1 MTDTPTENTLTVNA
15 THHMLGD
22 FEEEFTGPAAL
33 SPNRRMENI
42 LGYDTNLPLLKSV
55 VFQYKRPYTVESDSD
70 RRFSVNRDQWRTL
83 TSLYEYN
90 QAFFVF
96 PEVVDATNLE
106 HTLSRS
112 VFIDVFGIRRN
123 TSLVYVPEDACISG
137 RPTGIRAKIK
147 NGGRYSVPD
156 ALVYDWETLKE
167 SVKACEYG
175 LRFTSQG
182 EQTEGY
188 TAFKQRINRLVDSDI
203 DWLSDRVT
211 TVVERQHAGEVRIST
226 DKPEVNQEAL
236 NSYLH
241 RLDEEGTD
249 LSTHGVGRSR
259 HTMLERPE

>member
-22 FEEEFTGPAAL
+22 LEEEFTGPAAL

-55 VFQYKRPYTVESDSD
+55 VFQYKRPYTVYSDSD

-83 TSLYEYN
+83 TSLYEHN
-90 QAFFVF
+90 QAFFVL

-123 TSLVYVPEDACISG
+123 TSLMYVPENACAAG
-137 RPTGIRAKIK
+137 RPTSIRAKIN

-167 SVKACEYG
+167 SVNACEYG
-175 LRFTSQG
+175 LRFKSQG
-182 EQTEGY
+182 EQTSAFR
-188 TAFKQRINRLVDSDI
+188 TFKQRVNRLVDSDI
-203 DWLSDRVT
+203 DWLSNRVT
-211 TVVERQHAGEVRIST
+211 SVVERQHTGEIRIPT
-226 DKPEVNQEAL
+226 EQPDIDQESL
-236 NSYLH
+236 NSYLF

-249 LSTHGVGRSR
+249 LSTHGIGRSR
-259 HTMLERPE
+259 HIKLERPE

>member
-1 MTDTPTENTLTVNA
+1 MTETPTENTLTVNA

-22 FEEEFTGPAAL
+22 LEEPFTGPAAL

-55 VFQYKRPYTVESDSD
+55 VFQYKRPHTVESDSD

-106 HTLSRS
+106 DTLSRS

-123 TSLVYVPEDACISG
+123 TSLVYIPENACTAG
-137 RPTGIRAKIK
+137 RPTGISAKIN

-156 ALVYDWETLKE
+156 ALVYDWETLKK
-167 SVKACEYG
+167 SVNACEYG
-175 LRFTSQG
+175 LRFRSQG
-182 EQTEGY
+182 EQTDAY
-188 TAFKQRINRLVDSDI
+188 STFNRQVNRLVDGDI
-203 DWLSDRVT
+203 EWLSDRVT
-211 TVVERQHAGEVRIST
+211 SVVERQHTGEVQIPTERPDI
-226 DKPEVNQEAL
+226 DQESL
-236 NSYLH
+236 NSYLY
-241 RLDEEGTD
+241 RLDEEGVD
-249 LSTHGVGRSR
+249 LSTHGIGRSR
-259 HTMLERPE
+259 HTMLERSE

>member
-1 MTDTPTENTLTVNA
+1 MAETPTENTLTVNA
-15 THHMLGD
+15 THHMLRD
-22 FEEEFTGPAAL
+22 LEEEFTGPAAL

-90 QAFFVF
+90 QAFFVL

-123 TSLVYVPEDACISG
+123 TSLVYVPENACSAG
-137 RPTGIRAKIK
+137 RPTGIRAKI
-147 NGGRYSVPD
+147 NGGRRYSVPD
-156 ALVYDWETLKE
+156 RLVYDWETLKE
-167 SVKACEYG
+167 MVNACEYG
-175 LRFTSQG
+175 LHFTSQG
-182 EQTEGY
+182 EITDAY
-188 TAFKQRINRLVDSDI
+188 RTFKRRVNRLVNRDI
-203 DWLSDRVT
+203 DWLSDRIISVI
-211 TVVERQHAGEVRIST
+211 ERQHSGQVRIPSKQP
-226 DKPEVNQEAL
+226 DIDQESF
-236 NSYLH
+236 NSYLY

-249 LSTHGVGRSR
+249 LSTHGIGRSR
-259 HTMLERPE
+259 HTMLERSE

>member
-22 FEEEFTGPAAL
+22 LEEEFTGPAAL

-55 VFQYKRPYTVESDSD
+55 VFQYKRPYTVDSDSD

-90 QAFFVF
+90 QAFFVL
-96 PEVVDATNLE
+96 PEVVDATNVE
-106 HTLSRS
+106 HSLSRS

-123 TSLVYVPEDACISG
+123 TSLVYVPENACSAG
-137 RPTGIRAKIK
+137 RPTGIRAKVN
-147 NGGRYSVPD
+147 NGGHYSVPD

-167 SVKACEYG
+167 SVNACEYG

-182 EQTEGY
+182 EQTDAY
-188 TAFKQRINRLVDSDI
+188 STFKRRVNRLVEGDI
-203 DWLSDRVT
+203 DWISDRIT
-211 TVVERQHAGEVRIST
+211 TVVERQHTGEVRIPT
-226 DKPEVNQEAL
+226 DQPDIDQESL
-236 NSYLH
+236 NSYLY

-249 LSTHGVGRSR
+249 LATHGIGRSR

>member
-1 MTDTPTENTLTVNA
+1 MPDTPTENTLTVNA
-15 THHMLGD
+15 THHMLTD
-22 FEEEFTGPAAL
+22 LEDEFTGPAAL

-42 LGYDTNLPLLKSV
+42 LGYDTTLPLLKSV

-90 QAFFVF
+90 QAFFVL
-96 PEVVDATNLE
+96 PEVVDAPDLE

-123 TSLVYVPEDACISG
+123 TSLVYVPENACSAG
-137 RPTGIRAKIK
+137 RPTGIRAKIN

-167 SVKACEYG
+167 SVNACEYG

-182 EQTEGY
+182 EQTDAY
-188 TAFKQRINRLVDSDI
+188 STFKQRVNRLVDGDI
-203 DWLSDRVT
+203 DWVSDRVT
-211 TVVERQHAGEVRIST
+211 TVVERQHTGEVRIPT
-226 DKPEVNQEAL
+226 EQPDINQESL
-236 NSYLH
+236 NSYLY

-249 LSTHGVGRSR
+249 LSTHGIGHSR
-259 HTMLERPE
+259 HTMLERSE